1 MSNKTLQNILELYE
15 SVDRNRDLVEERMR
29 KAGFAPNRFVA
40 ESVAKYWE
48 ALEKLSSE

>member
-1 MSNKTLQNILELYE
+1 MSKQTLQNILELYE